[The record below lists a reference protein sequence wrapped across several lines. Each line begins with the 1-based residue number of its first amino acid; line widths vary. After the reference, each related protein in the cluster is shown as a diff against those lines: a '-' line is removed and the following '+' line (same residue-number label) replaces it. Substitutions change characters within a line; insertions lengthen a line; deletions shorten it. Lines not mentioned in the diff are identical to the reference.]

1 MISKD
6 DYIISKVI
14 SADGRVT
21 HAFMGRRGGVS
32 QAPYDSLNAALHV
45 GDDSKDVIE
54 NRRIIE
60 KKFDIA
66 PGNIKTCTQV
76 HGVDVCVVDDADY
89 PGKDYSPVEADAM
102 ITNIPGAAIGV
113 LTADC
118 MPIILYDPIKTAIG
132 VAHAGW
138 RGTVEDVAGETVRAM
153 AREFDSQPTNIL
165 AALGPYIGACCFE
178 VDDEV
183 LSIFKE
189 KIPSTEGLIKDKHV
203 DIAVANTALLIAVG
217 LKDSN
222 IDRGTLACTVCSNDV
237 FFSYRANE
245 TTGRELSF
253 IIIKEQH

>member
-1 MISKD
+1 MISTD
-6 DYIISKVI
+6 DYITSEIL

-32 QAPYDSLNAALHV
+32 KAPYDSLNAAPHV

-60 KKFDIA
+60 KKFNIA

-89 PGKDYSPVEADAM
+89 PGKDYTPVEADAM
-102 ITNIPGAAIGV
+102 ITNIPGATIGV

-132 VAHAGW
+132 VVHAGW
-138 RGTVEDVAGETVRAM
+138 RGTVADVVGETVRAM
-153 AREFDSQPTNIL
+153 AREFGSQAKDIL
-165 AALGPYIGACCFE
+165 AALGPYIGPCCFE

-183 LSIFKE
+183 SNTFNERL
-189 KIPSTEGLIKDKHV
+189 PDTPDLIKNNHV
-203 DIAVANTALLIAVG
+203 DIAVANTALLVAVG
-217 LKDSN
+217 LEASN

-237 FFSYRANE
+237 FFSYRASE
-245 TTGRELSF
+245 VTGRELSF
-253 IIIKEQH
+253 IMIK